1 VTRELAANSKIPRIS
16 SEFIDKL
23 SKDVADEMEDNLSL
37 SGSLSLLDT
46 QKSVHS
52 DSGIGE
58 ELVLSGDEKPIKKF
72 NYDFATI
79 DRNQLEKLLKS
90 VTSKKEESG
99 EEGDGSSFPLESNL
113 IKDMSPAI
121 EEPPDLV
128 RRQSVIIQGLVMET
142 EELRD
147 KVATLEDELAS
158 VPFLEELQDKLD
170 NFERKLED
178 SESYVY
184 QLLEEN
190 IDMKTEME
198 TLEVEI
204 SEAQD
209 HFRDND
215 AREFK
220 KTKWELETMSKSI
233 RNLQLKLK
241 KAQLKAALLR
251 QEKEELEDSQREGA
265 MWRGAA
271 VIGAVLV
278 ATLWKLKS

>member
-1 VTRELAANSKIPRIS
+1 
-16 SEFIDKL
+16 
-23 SKDVADEMEDNLSL
+23 MEDTLSL
-37 SGSLSLLDT
+37 T
-46 QKSVHS
+46 KSVHS

-58 ELVLSGDEKPIKKF
+58 ELVLSGDEKPVKKN
-72 NYDFATI
+72 NYDFASI
-79 DRNQLEKLLKS
+79 DRSQLEKLLRS
-90 VTSKKEESG
+90 VTDKKHDDTVEG
-99 EEGDGSSFPLESNL
+99 EVDDDDLHLEN
-113 IKDMSPAI
+113 SPK
-121 EEPPDLV
+121 PDLV

-147 KVATLEDELAS
+147 KVATLEDELAT
-158 VPFLEELQDKLD
+158 VPYVEEMQDKLGA
-170 NFERKLED
+170 FERKLED

-198 TLEVEI
+198 TLEIEI
-204 SEAQD
+204 NEAQD

-220 KTKWELETMSKSI
+220 KTKWELETMSKSV

-251 QEKEELEDSQREGA
+251 QEKEELEEKQKEAS
-265 MWRGAA
+265 MWRGA
-271 VIGAVLV
+271 VVVGAVL
-278 ATLWKLKS
+278 AAAMWKLKS